1 MWCILPTQITHSNL
15 QLFSHFQWT
24 LWIAA
29 IYRNM
34 HCIPVFYD
42 TCFVM
47 CIASRSSCQY
57 PAIPITCR
65 FRVSF
70 EIWRITHTWLIQWV
84 ICVQHEGPTGSP
96 EGSLSLRIRVPDG
109 RQCYTTLCQ
118 CARSLTP
125 LSSAGKL
132 LKTSFYCLK
141 LNQSWLSVC
150 RALSS
155 THSESPLS
163 NEWLSVC
170 MCVCVHRASLSA
182 TAHCMNVSVLLRF

>member
-1 MWCILPTQITHSNL
+1 MKCDVFFPPRSLTATCSCFHIFSELCGLLQYIVICIVSQCFMIQMYHDP
-15 QLFSHFQWT
+15 
-24 LWIAA
+24 
-29 IYRNM
+29 
-34 HCIPVFYD
+34 CI
-42 TCFVM
+42 VM

-57 PAIPITCR
+57 PAILITCR

-141 LNQSWLSVC
+141 LNQS
-150 RALSS
+150 
-155 THSESPLS
+155 
-163 NEWLSVC
+163 
-170 MCVCVHRASLSA
+170 
-182 TAHCMNVSVLLRF
+182 